1 MDQMLGK
8 KTYCLGGHIC
18 EEVFNKR
25 IRLDR
30 SEARLRKHGRLN
42 SWPLLEAF

>member
-25 IRLDR
+25 ILVNGSDV
-30 SEARLRKHGRLN
+30 G
-42 SWPLLEAF
+42 